1 MDKPPTDGHRRPES
15 CQKRRQAGYC
25 LTSLSEATRKLVD
38 KPPKGAAEGL
48 KAGYC
53 LTSLS
58 EATRKLVEAPKG
70 AAEGLK
76 PGYCRFLKPLE
87 NYWTSPRQMAKVV
100 RKAAKSA
107 GKGAAERL
115 KAGYCLTSLSE
126 ATRKVL
132 GQCQAKRL
140 PNVASCLTPL
150 FLGRAPPADGWG
162 RWLGSADYRPI
173 SLFLQNL
180 QGDDQGQNAGS
191 HRAVAFKNPLRF

>member
-1 MDKPPTDGHRRPES
+1 
-15 CQKRRQAGYC
+15 
-25 LTSLSEATRKLVD
+25 
-38 KPPKGAAEGL
+38 
-48 KAGYC
+48 
-53 LTSLS
+53 
-58 EATRKLVEAPKG
+58 
-70 AAEGLK
+70 
-76 PGYCRFLKPLE
+76 
-87 NYWTSPRQMAKVV
+87 MAKVV

-162 RWLGSADYRPI
+162 RRILKSP
-173 SLFLQNL
+173 FLVNT
-180 QGDDQGQNAGS
+180 
-191 HRAVAFKNPLRF
+191 